1 MQWLELVRVCENWDA
16 QVEERLQDDL
26 PQELEK
32 LRANPRCRMAA
43 AFQHVEFPG
52 DFAVVVIWS
61 GRCNRQ
67 RSRELGLLAEYLTSF
82 GMVDHLLWVG
92 FAGWFG
98 SLEAVAK
105 DVPTP
110 GHADVETGQGKATRP
125 TQPKGLCPQETT
137 NGRTGKRYRDVGA

>member
-1 MQWLELVRVCENWDA
+1 MQWLELVRVCGTWDA

-26 PQELEK
+26 TPELEK
-32 LRANPRCRMAA
+32 LKTNPRCRLAA
-43 AFQHVEFPG
+43 VFQHAEFPG

-61 GRCNRQ
+61 GTCSRQ
-67 RSRELGLLAEYLTSF
+67 RSKELGVLAEYLSSF

-105 DVPTP
+105 DVPTLSDDE
-110 GHADVETGQGKATRP
+110 AKTGGDKATRP
-125 TQPKGLCPQETT
+125 TQSRGLCPQETT
-137 NGRTGKRYRDVGA
+137 NG